1 MTDNATGSQRWRAA
15 MMDNYGTPKLTL
27 VRGQGCEVT
36 DADGTT
42 YVDFVSG
49 IAVNALGHAHPAI
62 VSAVT
67 EQIGRLGHVSNFYAH
82 EPGLELA
89 EQLLELAGATGDG
102 RVLFCNSGAEANE
115 TAFKISRLTGR
126 TKVVATEGG
135 FHGRTMGALALTG
148 QPSKQ
153 EPFEPLPSGVEHVP
167 YGDVAALE
175 AAVDDETAALF
186 LEPVQGENGVVVP
199 PEGYLRAAREIT
211 ERHGALLVVDEVQTG
226 IGRTGDWFAFQRD
239 GIRPD
244 VITLAKGLGGG
255 LSLGACLGLGAA
267 GELLRPGQHGT
278 TFGGNPVA
286 CAAALAVLRT
296 IRAEGLLEHV
306 KAVGAEL
313 AEGVRATG
321 HPLITEVRGHGLLL
335 GVQLAEPAAAEI
347 SAAAQRAGYLIN
359 AVQPDVLRLS
369 PPLVLRPEQARGLV
383 AELPRLLDR

>member
-135 FHGRTMGALALTG
+135 FHGRTMGALA
-148 QPSKQ
+148 
-153 EPFEPLPSGVEHVP
+153 
-167 YGDVAALE
+167 
-175 AAVDDETAALF
+175 
-186 LEPVQGENGVVVP
+186 
-199 PEGYLRAAREIT
+199 
-211 ERHGALLVVDEVQTG
+211 
-226 IGRTGDWFAFQRD
+226 
-239 GIRPD
+239 
-244 VITLAKGLGGG
+244 
-255 LSLGACLGLGAA
+255 
-267 GELLRPGQHGT
+267 
-278 TFGGNPVA
+278 
-286 CAAALAVLRT
+286 
-296 IRAEGLLEHV
+296 
-306 KAVGAEL
+306 
-313 AEGVRATG
+313 
-321 HPLITEVRGHGLLL
+321 
-335 GVQLAEPAAAEI
+335 
-347 SAAAQRAGYLIN
+347 
-359 AVQPDVLRLS
+359 
-369 PPLVLRPEQARGLV
+369 
-383 AELPRLLDR
+383 